1 MRKIIALGVGGI
13 AAVLFY
19 LWANPPSRYEEP
31 GLAPESQSRVERRTD
46 AQAPIDFNSERAQG
60 ARTVCR
66 EKLAIKE
73 PVMTGMEVAKLGYGS
88 QTAAAFNRCVVD
100 AIYPVKK

>member
-1 MRKIIALGVGGI
+1 MKKIIALGVGGI

-31 GLAPESQSRVERRTD
+31 GLAPESQQRQGRAD
-46 AQAPIDFNSERAQG
+46 AQAPVDFNSERAQG

-66 EKLAIKE
+66 QKLGIKE
-73 PVMTGMEVAKLGYGS
+73 QVMTGMEVAKLGYGS
-88 QTAAAFNRCVVD
+88 QTASAFNRCVVD
-100 AIYPVKK
+100 AMYPVKK

>member
-1 MRKIIALGVGGI
+1 MKKIIALGVGGI

-31 GLAPESQSRVERRTD
+31 GLAPESQPRRGRTD

-60 ARTVCR
+60 ARTACR
-66 EKLAIKE
+66 QKLGIKE
-73 PVMTGMEVAKLGYGS
+73 QVMTGMDVAKLGYGS
-88 QTAAAFNRCVVD
+88 DKASAFNRCVVD
-100 AIYPVKK
+100 AMYPVKK